1 MKMEQ
6 RSRFPTMIYDT
17 LVLAQNVHHSVMKMK
32 RACNFVEPL
41 KRILNRNHWFVP
53 LEIMRFPLSGIQG
66 VQVAF
71 IDLNAFGI
79 LHIEE
84 IPIVVVLTSMVRGDS
99 TTNR

>member
-6 RSRFPTMIYDT
+6 RSRFLTMIYDT
-17 LVLAQNVHHSVMKMK
+17 LVLAQNVHHSGMKMK

-41 KRILNRNHWFVP
+41 KHILNRNHWFVP
-53 LEIMRFPLSGIQG
+53 LEIMRFRLSGIQD

-71 IDLNAFGI
+71 IDLNVFGT

-84 IPIVVVLTSMVRGDS
+84 IPIVDVLTSMVRGDS

>member
-1 MKMEQ
+1 MEQ
-6 RSRFPTMIYDT
+6 RSRFLTMIYDM

-41 KRILNRNHWFVP
+41 KRILNRNHWFAP
-53 LEIMRFPLSGIQG
+53 LEIMRFRLNGIQDA
-66 VQVAF
+66 QVAF
-71 IDLNAFGI
+71 IDLNEYGT

-84 IPIVVVLTSMVRGDS
+84 IPIVDALTSMARGDS